1 MGPACETTYLSGS
14 QEDSFRFLNG
24 FAGTFAAIIINTEF
38 GTASNTN
45 AITHTELNKVQN
57 KGAVT
62 QPRDFGY
69 ARQVWSDGE

>member
-1 MGPACETTYLSGS
+1 MGPACETAYLSGS

-24 FAGTFAAIIINTEF
+24 FAGTFAAIIVNTEHPSS
-38 GTASNTN
+38 GPPA
-45 AITHTELNKVQN
+45 THTELNKVQN